1 MIHWVIRY
9 IVIRMRR
16 TMRFVYKRA
25 AYLLLSENVKPRYR
39 VLLQCIV
46 LEQSTSADIE
56 IRIGIGKHH

>member
-25 AYLLLSENVKPRYR
+25 AYLLLSENVKPQYC

-46 LEQSTSADIE
+46 LEQSTSANIE
-56 IRIGIGKHH
+56 I